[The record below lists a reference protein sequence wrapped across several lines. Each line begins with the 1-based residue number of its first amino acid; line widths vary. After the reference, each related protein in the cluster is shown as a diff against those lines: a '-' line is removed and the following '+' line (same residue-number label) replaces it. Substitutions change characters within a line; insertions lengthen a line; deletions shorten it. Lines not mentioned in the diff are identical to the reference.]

1 MKKCF
6 FITTSIRILLI
17 LMEVVLKY
25 LGVGQENTRDFWG
38 AVFILWLVAHSLW
51 ILILVGV
58 LRLFSV
64 PEQWKNRIFFIFDV
78 IVPLLLVLVITI
90 EGIIV
95 SRHLV

>member
-51 ILILVGV
+51 MLILVGV

-78 IVPLLLVLVITI
+78 IVPLLLVLVVLF
-90 EGIIV
+90 EGLIV
-95 SRHLV
+95 SRL